1 MKCSEIRELLSLY
14 IDNMLEES
22 LIDEV
27 AAHIAACPECKSEY
41 EELIAMTRMLK
52 ELPET
57 KLPSDFDR
65 RLHEALSAQ
74 TPEAAAENEYQVVKV
89 SKKKWRRKISSICAI
104 FVVGIFV
111 FAMYNNIDQL
121 ILGNDAERMAS
132 SKLETGMQDIYYG
145 TYNAAGSADADED
158 AEDEAA
164 IEEKSDLA
172 KMTDSSA
179 AESYGAAPANDM
191 ANDAQKTAD
200 ESFVQ
205 NMPDVSV
212 EETDAHD
219 SSASGG
225 GNHVSRG
232 GDYTPSAAFEFKD
245 DAVTRGAISEAR
257 DSVAIRYYLRK
268 LEKKLCGVSFE
279 ILRCESR
286 EEGIWRFD
294 IDLVSTDE
302 DGNEMHDYVT
312 YYGQDGTLWEKTETE
327 E

>member
-121 ILGNDAERMAS
+121 ILVMMRSEWLHLNWKQACRTYITALTMPQAQQMQMKMQRM
-132 SKLETGMQDIYYG
+132 KL
-145 TYNAAGSADADED
+145 
-158 AEDEAA
+158 
-164 IEEKSDLA
+164 
-172 KMTDSSA
+172 
-179 AESYGAAPANDM
+179 P
-191 ANDAQKTAD
+191 
-200 ESFVQ
+200 
-205 NMPDVSV
+205 
-212 EETDAHD
+212 
-219 SSASGG
+219 
-225 GNHVSRG
+225 
-232 GDYTPSAAFEFKD
+232 
-245 DAVTRGAISEAR
+245 
-257 DSVAIRYYLRK
+257 
-268 LEKKLCGVSFE
+268 
-279 ILRCESR
+279 
-286 EEGIWRFD
+286 
-294 IDLVSTDE
+294 
-302 DGNEMHDYVT
+302 
-312 YYGQDGTLWEKTETE
+312 
-327 E
+327 

>member
-132 SKLETGMQDIYYG
+132 SKLETSMQDIYYG
-145 TYNAAGSADADED
+145 TYNAAGSADAD
-158 AEDEAA
+158 
-164 IEEKSDLA
+164 
-172 KMTDSSA
+172 
-179 AESYGAAPANDM
+179 G
-191 ANDAQKTAD
+191 
-200 ESFVQ
+200 
-205 NMPDVSV
+205 
-212 EETDAHD
+212 HD
-219 SSASGG
+219 
-225 GNHVSRG
+225 R
-232 GDYTPSAAFEFKD
+232 
-245 DAVTRGAISEAR
+245 R
-257 DSVAIRYYLRK
+257 
-268 LEKKLCGVSFE
+268 
-279 ILRCESR
+279 R
-286 EEGIWRFD
+286 EHPCDRRERQ
-294 IDLVSTDE
+294 L
-302 DGNEMHDYVT
+302 
-312 YYGQDGTLWEKTETE
+312 
-327 E
+327 